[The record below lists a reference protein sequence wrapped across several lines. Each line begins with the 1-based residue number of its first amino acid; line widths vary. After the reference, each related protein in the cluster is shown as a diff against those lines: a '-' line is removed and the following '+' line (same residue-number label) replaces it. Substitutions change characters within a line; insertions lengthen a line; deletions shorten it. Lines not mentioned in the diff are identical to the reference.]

1 MRGRKVLILLI
12 VIFSVLLSSFSFYLY
27 QTLKSPN
34 ILVQK
39 EDTFLHIYPGTSF
52 DQLQDSLYHLGIVN
66 DLVSFS
72 MLAKYKGYAESVK
85 SGRYLLKSNMSN
97 LEAINLLRSGNQVPV
112 NITFN
117 NVRLISE
124 LPDKLCANIALRTG
138 ELAVK
143 LSDSTVAAA
152 YGFDTEN
159 LISMFIPNTYEVYW
173 DISADQLLDRMHR
186 EYLNFWDDQKKQ
198 KADSLGLTPQEVSV
212 LASIVY
218 AESQQHTDELPR
230 IAGLYLNR
238 LDRNMALQADPT
250 LRFALGDFTIKRV
263 LNEHKEIDSPY
274 NTYKFTGL
282 PPGPIRSPSIAAI
295 NGVLNHEKHN
305 YLYMCAKEDFSGYH
319 NFATSLAQHNRNAQR
334 YQRALNQARIYR

>member
-1 MRGRKVLILLI
+1 MKGRKVLILLI
-12 VIFSVLLSSFSFYLY
+12 VIFSVLLSSFSFYVY
-27 QTLKSPN
+27 QILKSPN

-39 EDTFLHIYPGTSF
+39 EDTFLHIYPGTTF
-52 DQLQDSLYHLGIVN
+52 EQLQDSLHHYEMVH

-72 MLAKYKGYAESVK
+72 MLAKYKGYAEAIK
-85 SGRYLLKSNMSN
+85 PGRYLLKSNMSN
-97 LEAINLLRSGNQVPV
+97 VEAINLLRSGNQVPV

-124 LPDKLCANIALRTG
+124 LPEKLSANIALS
-138 ELAVK
+138 EDDLANK
-143 LSDSTVAAA
+143 LADSALAAS
-152 YGFDTEN
+152 YGFNQEN
-159 LISMFIPNTYEVYW
+159 LLSMFIPNTYEVYW

-186 EYLNFWDDQKKQ
+186 EYLAFWDDQKKQ

-218 AESQQHTDELPR
+218 AESLQHAEELPR

-250 LRFALGDFTIKRV
+250 LVFALGDFSIQRV

-274 NTYKFTGL
+274 NTYKYTGL

-295 NGVLNHEKHN
+295 MGVLNHEDHN

-334 YQRALNQARIYR
+334 YQRALNQAKLYR